1 MSLWIGRIAPDT
13 RSRDLEEVFGKYG
26 RIIRCDV
33 KRGFAFVEFEDDR
46 DGDDALRDLD
56 GTEILGHRV
65 VVEWAKGRRRGPAE
79 RDKCFRCGR
88 EGHWAR
94 DCHNS
99 SSSNRRRST
108 SWSRSPRRRYSRS
121 RSPKKRHRS
130 RSPRRT
136 HRTRHRSRSRTPSR
150 SPSRS
155 PSTRNRRHSKTDTH
169 HSRSSSHSPPP
180 PRRSRSVSNS
190 PSPKVDRSR
199 SRSRSPP
206 KVVNNH
212 TNDHTNTNNLPN
224 STHDIPPQ

>member
-65 VVEWAKGRRRGPAE
+65 VVEWAKGRRRGPSGNE

-94 DCHNS
+94 DCHNAS
-99 SSSNRRRST
+99 SGHRGRSS
-108 SWSRSPRRRYSRS
+108 SRS
-121 RSPKKRHRS
+121 RSPRSRRHSRSPKRRSHRSSPRRSSHRS
-130 RSPRRT
+130 R
-136 HRTRHRSRSRTPSR
+136 HQSRSRSR

-155 PSTRNRRHSKTDTH
+155 PKKHTRTETH
-169 HSRSSSHSPPP
+169 ASRSSSRS
-180 PRRSRSVSNS
+180 PRRSHSRSRS
-190 PSPKVDRSR
+190 PSPVVDKNRSR
-199 SRSRSPP
+199 SRSRSPI
-206 KVVNNH
+206 KSVNSHNDDLKNEENGSVGSS
-212 TNDHTNTNNLPN
+212 TN
-224 STHDIPPQ
+224 

>member
-65 VVEWAKGRRRGPAE
+65 VVEWAKGRRRGPSE

-94 DCHNS
+94 DCHNAS
-99 SSSNRRRST
+99 SSRRRS
-108 SWSRSPRRRYSRS
+108 SSRSRSPRRRHS
-121 RSPKKRHRS
+121 RSPKRRHRS
-130 RSPRRT
+130 RSPRRS
-136 HRTRHRSRSRTPSR
+136 HRSRHQSHSRSRTPSR
-150 SPSRS
+150 SPRRHSRNDSHASRSRS
-155 PSTRNRRHSKTDTH
+155 PS
-169 HSRSSSHSPPP
+169 RS
-180 PRRSRSVSNS
+180 PRKSRSVSNS
-190 PSPKVDRSR
+190 PSPKADRSR
-199 SRSRSPP
+199 SRSRSPV

-212 TNDHTNTNNLPN
+212 INDDTKNEENGTNENQT
-224 STHDIPPQ
+224 S

>member
-65 VVEWAKGRRRGPAE
+65 VVEWAKGRRRGPSE

-94 DCHNS
+94 DCHNAS
-99 SSSNRRRST
+99 SSRRRS
-108 SWSRSPRRRYSRS
+108 SSRSRSPRRRHS
-121 RSPKKRHRS
+121 RSPKRRHRS
-130 RSPRRT
+130 RSPRRS
-136 HRTRHRSRSRTPSR
+136 HRSRHQSHSHSK

-155 PSTRNRRHSKTDTH
+155 PRRHSRNDKDH
-169 HSRSSSHSPPP
+169 PSRSSSRS

-199 SRSRSPP
+199 SRSRSPNTKEMA
-206 KVVNNH
+206 KVANH
-212 TNDHTNTNNLPN
+212 ASDNIDIKNEENGTTENLI
-224 STHDIPPQ
+224 S